1 VSREAFAVS
10 LGKWLGLLFLVF
22 SLYILW
28 QIRVL
33 VLLLFAAVILATA
46 LNRLVR
52 RLQQSGARRGVAI
65 ALSIGI
71 VLAFF
76 VCCFTLVATR
86 LTNQFEELVQLV
98 RLGIERLQVWSDWLQ
113 AMVPGQVF
121 NKTPILNNLTQQL
134 QTIFNWL
141 IFQIYLF
148 FSNSLSLI
156 LGSLLTLVLT
166 VMFAANP
173 MEYRR
178 GLISFF
184 PAFYRQ
190 RVDRILSQCE
200 EGLIDWLAGV
210 SLSTIFIG
218 LTTIVGLGFLQV
230 PLPVLN
236 GFLAGIFALIPYF
249 GVILMAVPPMLL
261 ALLDSPGKAGA
272 VLLLYLLIQQLEVVF
287 IGTIIKRKSGYM
299 LPAYT
304 LAVLTLFG
312 YVFGFLGLFV
322 ALPITLV
329 ARVWIQKALIEDV
342 LDRWHSTS

>member
-1 VSREAFAVS
+1 MNKEVVAVS

-52 RLQQSGARRGVAI
+52 RLQHSGARRGVAI

-76 VCCFTLVATR
+76 VCCFTLIATR
-86 LTNQFEELVQLV
+86 LTNQFEELIQLV
-98 RLGIERLQVWSDWLQ
+98 RLGIERLQVWIDWLQ
-113 AMVPGQVF
+113 AMVPGQAF
-121 NKTPILNNLTQQL
+121 NNTPILNNLTQQL

-141 IFQIYLF
+141 ISQIYLL
-148 FSNSLSLI
+148 FSNSINLI
-156 LGSLLTLVLT
+156 LGSLLILVLT
-166 VMFAANP
+166 VMLVANP
-173 MEYRR
+173 IEYRR

-190 RVDRILSQCE
+190 RVDRIISQCE
-200 EGLIDWLAGV
+200 QGLIDWLAGV

-218 LTTIVGLGFLQV
+218 ITTIVGLGFLQV
-230 PLPVLN
+230 PLPVVN
-236 GFLAGIFALIPYF
+236 GFLAAFFALIPYI

-261 ALLDSPGKAGA
+261 ALLDSPVKAGA
-272 VLLLYLLIQQLEVVF
+272 VLLLYILIQQFKVTF
-287 IGTIIKRKSGYM
+287 IGTIIKKEPGSI

-304 LAVLTLFG
+304 LVFLILFG
-312 YVFGFLGLFV
+312 YIFGFLGLFLAV
-322 ALPITLV
+322 PITIV
-329 ARVWIQKALIEDV
+329 ARVWIQESLIEDV